1 MKARCGD
8 RRQGPVL
15 RPGPPAVSRG
25 REGPGAWWQVS
36 EKAAWARGPRQTP
49 AGFTEGKPRPG
60 RGPAATLPGPRG
72 RDGDRPPLS
81 LAPDRPVDAA
91 PQVSEASGH
100 PGPCPGRLGPSGRAR
115 PPWPPAGTQ
124 GAGGP
129 ALIVSMG
136 DDFQGEISSS
146 VESLSFKA
154 ARQMSS
160 PPGPRAGAAP
170 AAFKF
175 TPLSLSDTCLNQYLP
190 LQVAGRMCPALHTAL
205 LKSTKI
211 NTIIEIF
218 SS

>member
-1 MKARCGD
+1 MGTGDRARCSGW
-8 RRQGPVL
+8 GPRLCLGV
-15 RPGPPAVSRG
+15 GRG
-25 REGPGAWWQVS
+25 REPGGRYQ
-36 EKAAWARGPRQTP
+36 RRQP
-49 AGFTEGKPRPG
+49 GHGALGKH
-60 RGPAATLPGPRG
+60 LPGSRRGSRG

-100 PGPCPGRLGPSGRAR
+100 PGPCPGRPGPSGRAR